1 MKKKHTAHCRADLY
15 QQNVKHTVFLLE

>member
-1 MKKKHTAHCRADLY
+1 MKNKHTAHCRADLY